1 MDGKDPKN
9 LPEGYRFTGNG
20 NLNYEIKE
28 KLGEGTFST
37 VYRVICLETS
47 ENYALKIGKIQLNT
61 GKFHQLLDETNMYKY
76 IKKNVSED
84 DLQYFGNFI
93 DNFIDEE
100 DELFCIILDL
110 YPNDVFYHIKKSGF
124 KGFSLIDVQRIL
136 RDFASGINILHKINI
151 IHTDLK
157 PENLIITKEGITKI
171 IDFGGSIPVTNNYSG
186 YVQSRFYRAPETILK
201 YKLTQAI
208 DVWSFGCIAF
218 EIFFGLPLFPGKSSL
233 HMLQLMQIRLGKFP
247 RQIIHSSPCGKD
259 FFDEENVKE
268 IDHVSDHPYL
278 FNKTLKQLIL
288 SRPKGSQRVLMSFYN
303 LVSKCLDFN
312 VEERAKPD
320 WIINHSFLHLNLP

>member
-100 DELFCIILDL
+100 NELFCIILDL

-136 RDFASGINILHKINI
+136 RDFVSGINILHKINI

-171 IDFGGSIPVTNNYSG
+171 IDFGG
-186 YVQSRFYRAPETILK
+186 
-201 YKLTQAI
+201 
-208 DVWSFGCIAF
+208 
-218 EIFFGLPLFPGKSSL
+218 
-233 HMLQLMQIRLGKFP
+233 
-247 RQIIHSSPCGKD
+247 
-259 FFDEENVKE
+259 
-268 IDHVSDHPYL
+268 
-278 FNKTLKQLIL
+278 
-288 SRPKGSQRVLMSFYN
+288 
-303 LVSKCLDFN
+303 
-312 VEERAKPD
+312 
-320 WIINHSFLHLNLP
+320 